1 MLKKLKSKIAEA
13 KINIEK
19 LGTII
24 FEGIY
29 LSSIY
34 PTEMAAMGLKYWMKT
49 AKQVASSKEYLQISF
64 A

>member
-1 MLKKLKSKIAEA
+1 VLKKLKSKIAEA

-34 PTEMAAMGLKYWMKT
+34 PTEMAAMGLKY
-49 AKQVASSKEYLQISF
+49 
-64 A
+64 